1 MGNKKIAKLKAM
13 TPDRGCTRAEADV
26 AKRKLREIE
35 NSTARAVEILVGLNW
50 GEPQARGIV
59 SALDRLPP
67 WRGSTDWRF
76 PLLFDWCSANQ
87 NLDHTD
93 LKSQL
98 RFLSEDLHN
107 ALQAI
112 GVKITAAKTEA
123 EAAKAFEPYANKL
136 TGGN

>member
-1 MGNKKIAKLKAM
+1 MSRSASYVRSRTAPLVQSRSLSVSTGESLK
-13 TPDRGCTRAEADV
+13 RA
-26 AKRKLREIE
+26 
-35 NSTARAVEILVGLNW
+35 GF
-50 GEPQARGIV
+50 
-59 SALDRLPP
+59 DRLPP